1 MLTSQPDVF
10 TGVLT
15 EKLLTYA
22 LGRGIGYS
30 DMPAVRGIV
39 REARENNYRFSAIVL
54 GIAESTPFRMKVKPA
69 PPVSSSG
76 QASGV
81 AH

>member
-1 MLTSQPDVF
+1 MTRWAAGAIPTKAARIDPSGTLYNGAHVDGVTGLRAMLTSQPDVF

-39 REARENNYRFSAIVL
+39 REGRDE
-54 GIAESTPFRMKVKPA
+54 
-69 PPVSSSG
+69 
-76 QASGV
+76 
-81 AH
+81 